1 MTKYRLSEYD
11 GLSPYPFPKQKEN
24 SIKPKRNK
32 KNRAKPN
39 FRVKKKIK
47 RRIIIALILLVGVLA
62 FFGGYFQNNV
72 TRVLLSVSE
81 ATMRASTTIA
91 VNDAVYYTLKDEMNY
106 DDLVSVTRNERGEI
120 IAVSANALKINQI
133 ARDTASISQANLK
146 NLSLNGIP
154 VPLGAL
160 SGVEAL
166 AGIGPS
172 VNFKIIPVS
181 SVTCDFSSE
190 FKSVGINQ
198 IKHSIYLNVIADIS
212 IVMPSRTQNFDVITD
227 ILVGEFI
234 IVGSIPDTYLQTDI
248 FDSPIKLKE

>member
-1 MTKYRLSEYD
+1 MSKRVLLSQYPT
-11 GLSPYPFPKQKEN
+11 LSPYPPITPKQEKQSFPKQ
-24 SIKPKRNK
+24 RRFARTGK
-32 KNRAKPN
+32 KLLTVCLLSLLA
-39 FRVKKKIK
+39 I
-47 RRIIIALILLVGVLA
+47 ILLWV
-62 FFGGYFQNNV
+62 YFQKNI

-91 VNDAVYYTLKDEMNY
+91 VNDAVYYTLSDEMRY
-106 DDLVSVTRNERGEI
+106 DDLVSITRNERGEI

-160 SGVEAL
+160 SGFEAL
-166 AGIGPS
+166 AGVGPS

-198 IKHSIYLNVIADIS
+198 IKHSIYLNVVADIS
-212 IVMPSRTQNFDVITD
+212 IVMPSRTQNLELITD

-234 IVGSIPDTYLQTDI
+234 IVGSIPDTYLQTDV
-248 FDSPIKLKE
+248 FDSPIKIQE

>member
-1 MTKYRLSEYD
+1 MPKPDLSAYAA
-11 GLSPYPFPKQKEN
+11 LAPYPPL
-24 SIKPKRNK
+24 
-32 KNRAKPN
+32 
-39 FRVKKKIK
+39 KKKEK
-47 RRIIIALILLVGVLA
+47 RKSPRRHRKIRKKLFLFLGLLLA
-62 FFGGYFQNNV
+62 FIGLFAVFFQSNA

-81 ATMRASTTIA
+81 ATMRASTTVA
-91 VNDAVYYTLKDEMNY
+91 VNDAVFYTLRDEMRY
-106 DDLVSVTRNERGEI
+106 DDLVTVTRNEQGEI
-120 IAVSANALKINQI
+120 IAVSANALKINRI
-133 ARDTASISQANLK
+133 ARDTASIAQANLK

-160 SGVEAL
+160 SGIEAF

-181 SVTCDFSSE
+181 SVTCDFASE

-198 IKHSIYLNVIADIS
+198 IKHSIYLNVVADIS
-212 IVMPSRTQNFDVITD
+212 IVMPSRTQNFEVVTD

-248 FDSPIKLKE
+248 FDTPIKLPS